1 MRKLS
6 VDDLWYAEVQFNEKS
21 QTAKRN
27 FVLEFLHDH
36 SQINDSGEYETE
48 FFVRGKSVC
57 REAIGYWLTISIKNH
72 SEEFTTN
79 SKMVC

>member
-6 VDDLWYAEVQFNEKS
+6 VDDLWYAEVQFKERS

-36 SQINDSGEYETE
+36 SQINDLENMKLN

-57 REAIGYWLTISIKNH
+57 RVLSMATGLQYQ
-72 SEEFTTN
+72 
-79 SKMVC
+79 